1 MAGTNGRGEEAVR
14 RLRESLASP
23 RLRRIALVSG
33 AAYFLLYLFSI
44 GHLVISP
51 GVTPLPGRGV
61 LFFTGLE
68 NLWRQRAP
76 YNFEPI
82 GVFQPFEGFA
92 IFFAVPNLLL
102 GAGLGFLLGLNVA
115 TLVHGYAEA
124 RACGVRSVSGLFASI
139 PAFLTGFACC
149 SPTFIIIL
157 GAAFTASFIA
167 LLAWLMPAAIA
178 ALVLALAWNLLRT
191 IPGPAQARPAAE
203 V

>member
-1 MAGTNGRGEEAVR
+1 M
-14 RLRESLASP
+14 
-23 RLRRIALVSG
+23 
-33 AAYFLLYLFSI
+33 
-44 GHLVISP
+44 
-51 GVTPLPGRGV
+51 
-61 LFFTGLE
+61 E

-76 YNFEPI
+76 YNFEPV

-102 GAGLGFLLGLNVA
+102 GAGLGLLLGLNIA
-115 TLVHGYAEA
+115 TLLHVYARA
-124 RACGVRSVSGLFASI
+124 KACGVKSVTGLFASI
-139 PAFLTGFACC
+139 PAFLTGVACC
-149 SPTFIIIL
+149 TPTFIVFL

-191 IPGPAQARPAAE
+191 IPVPSHAAPAAE